1 MKKVVLIFVKIK
13 DMKKLSKLR
22 LNTLNESLE
31 EKEMASL
38 KGGERGR
45 CCTCT
50 CSGPSGTNSNFTAN
64 YKLGTYGGYSSGY
77 FPCYF
82 YY

>member
-1 MKKVVLIFVKIK
+1 
-13 DMKKLSKLR
+13 MKKLSKLR
-22 LNTLNESLE
+22 LNTLKESLE

-38 KGGERGR
+38 KGGARGR
-45 CCTCT
+45 CCVCACNGSSST
-50 CSGPSGTNSNFTAN
+50 SSNFAAN
-64 YKLGTYGGYSSGY
+64 YNIGTYGGYSSGT